1 MEIQNKVKLIRSKID
16 KVMKDL
22 QDYDDNT
29 ELRRKV
35 ENLLIILKALN
46 SKLIVDNSILDA
58 HISRAAFKINDMSLK
73 HQSTQ
78 LMRTID

>member
-1 MEIQNKVKLIRSKID
+1 MEIQNKIKLIRNKID

-22 QDYDDNT
+22 QDYDDNS

-46 SKLIVDNSILDA
+46 SRLIADNSILDA
-58 HISRAAFKINDMSLK
+58 HISQASFRIKDKSLK
-73 HQSTQ
+73 IQSNE